1 MYSLPTFDTEC
12 SSELQRES
20 AAEPVAFHQF
30 AGSQQRAEGLFG
42 LFGCR
47 FETAFA
53 RVSDAASLLWGLDA
67 FCHVRHSILFHFYST
82 HSSFVE
88 ILVSSKP
95 QRIPKNTK
103 RNFHRR
109 FFKDSFFSF
118 WINPTTESS
127 EGFCIMFS
135 LKKNVGLNG
144 WMIWML
150 IQLYS
155 SMIGCWMILKC
166 TKTRSRSLSVISV
179 QYLPSWIISF
189 LKPSGT
195 DTQVHHSALFN
206 PSTSRLIWFSFGV
219 THLVRCDF
227 ISVPRIKCSLQSVP
241 RRSYSADGDLSTRL

>member
-82 HSSFVE
+82 RSSFVE

-109 FFKDSFFSF
+109 FFKDSFFFFLNKSHD
-118 WINPTTESS
+118 WIQSRVLHHVL
-127 EGFCIMFS
+127 F
-135 LKKNVGLNG
+135 LKKCWFEWMDDLDVNSIVFVHDRVLDDLEMYEDQKPFTLSDFCAISTFLNHFVFKA
-144 WMIWML
+144 IWNG
-150 IQLYS
+150 YA
-155 SMIGCWMILKC
+155 
-166 TKTRSRSLSVISV
+166 
-179 QYLPSWIISF
+179 
-189 LKPSGT
+189 GT
-195 DTQVHHSALFN
+195 
-206 PSTSRLIWFSFGV
+206 SFGS
-219 THLVRCDF
+219 F
-227 ISVPRIKCSLQSVP
+227 QSVHVP
-241 RRSYSADGDLSTRL
+241 INLIFVWCYTFG